1 MVEEVLVPVLHDD
14 SVGSVELEVGFELL
28 VEDGDVDGDEED
40 GFVEAGVD
48 EGDDL
53 AMEEEQGVEEELA
66 LGFLGEVIGDNV

>member
-14 SVGSVELEVGFELL
+14 SVGSVEFEVGLELL